1 MEEDKLINAISWALE
16 NNYDIILIATDEID
30 YNEQRLIWQNKNK
43 YYIKNLK
50 IEFIL
55 KEIKLYMNDNKKY
68 FIKILFNDLKNNI
81 EFFLINTPWEIIDK
95 NKIDIM
101 I

>member
-1 MEEDKLINAISWALE
+1 MEEDKLTNALSWALE

-30 YNEQRLIWQNKNK
+30 YNEQRLVWCDKNK

-50 IEFIL
+50 IDS
-55 KEIKLYMNDNKKY
+55 YVNDNKKY

-81 EFFLINTPWEIIDK
+81 DFFLINTPWEIIDK
-95 NKIDIM
+95 NKIDVLL
-101 I
+101 